1 MRAQSVN
8 LLGKFYIAET
18 FNFFQ
23 KLLRFATSFLTQFF
37 HKEQVMQ
44 PSGETNSQVIKKDIF
59 IGFITLMAFILS
71 ITYLVLFIIQEFIT
85 ITELRYTT
93 IVIAMVMAIIFLI
106 KWRMEKN
113 FRNLISCVLWIIM
126 TNINSI
132 LLLVR
137 HTIE

>member
-1 MRAQSVN
+1 
-8 LLGKFYIAET
+8 
-18 FNFFQ
+18 
-23 KLLRFATSFLTQFF
+23 
-37 HKEQVMQ
+37 MQ

-71 ITYLVLFIIQEFIT
+71 ITYLLLFIIQEFIT

>member
-1 MRAQSVN
+1 
-8 LLGKFYIAET
+8 
-18 FNFFQ
+18 
-23 KLLRFATSFLTQFF
+23 
-37 HKEQVMQ
+37 MQ